1 MIETDDDLYRVD
13 QHWLGPPG
21 RAFPRPIRWQA
32 MGIGVLLLLLSYILV
47 MGVLSV
53 PWSGWSVTVV
63 LGLTYLG
70 TKRIVDGL
78 GHERTI
84 RSLARSAIND
94 LTSPR
99 PAVKL
104 DKKFRNAPPR
114 VSIPD
119 QIARVRLVPA
129 AADHTTSYDYE
140 QVGHELSR

>member
-21 RAFPRPIRWQA
+21 RAFPRPVRWQA
-32 MGIGVLLLLLSYILV
+32 VGIGAVLLALSYILV
-47 MGVLSV
+47 IGVLSV

-99 PAVKL
+99 PAVKRNR
-104 DKKFRNAPPR
+104 KIRNAPR
-114 VSIPD
+114 TVSITD
-119 QIARVRLVPA
+119 QIARVRLAPA
-129 AADHTTSYDYE
+129 AGGHTTSSTT
-140 QVGHELSR
+140 SR

>member
-21 RAFPRPIRWQA
+21 RAFPRPVRWQA
-32 MGIGVLLLLLSYILV
+32 VGIGAVLLVLSLILV

-99 PAVKL
+99 SAAGRN
-104 DKKFRNAPPR
+104 KKIRNTPQT

-119 QIARVRLVPA
+119 QIARVRLAPA
-129 AADHTTSYDYE
+129 ASDHTTSSTT
-140 QVGHELSR
+140 SR

>member
-1 MIETDDDLYRVD
+1 VIETDDDLYRVD
-13 QHWLGPPG
+13 QHWLGPQG
-21 RAFPRPIRWQA
+21 RAFPRPVRWQA
-32 MGIGVLLLLLSYILV
+32 VGIGGLLLILSWILV

-53 PWSGWSVTVV
+53 PWSGWSVTVM

-99 PAVKL
+99 PAAGRN
-104 DKKFRNAPPR
+104 KKIRNTSQT

-119 QIARVRLVPA
+119 QIARVRLAPRRRRSH
-129 AADHTTSYDYE
+129 DFFDYE
-140 QVGHELSR
+140 

>member
-1 MIETDDDLYRVD
+1 
-13 QHWLGPPG
+13 
-21 RAFPRPIRWQA
+21 
-32 MGIGVLLLLLSYILV
+32 MGIGGLLLILSWILL

-53 PWSGWSVTVV
+53 PWSGWSVTVM

-99 PAVKL
+99 PAAGRN
-104 DKKFRNAPPR
+104 KKIRYTSQT

-119 QIARVRLVPA
+119 QIARVRLAPA
-129 AADHTTSYDYE
+129 AAGDHTTSSTT
-140 QVGHELSR
+140 SR

>member
-1 MIETDDDLYRVD
+1 M
-13 QHWLGPPG
+13 
-21 RAFPRPIRWQA
+21 
-32 MGIGVLLLLLSYILV
+32 LLALSLILV

-63 LGLTYLG
+63 LGLSYLG
-70 TKRIVDGL
+70 TRRIVDGL

-99 PAVKL
+99 PAAG
-104 DKKFRNAPPR
+104 RNRKIRNTPQT

-119 QIARVRLVPA
+119 QIARVRLA
-129 AADHTTSYDYE
+129 
-140 QVGHELSR
+140 RRR

>member
-1 MIETDDDLYRVD
+1 VIETDDDLYRVD

-21 RAFPRPIRWQA
+21 RAFPRPVRWQA
-32 MGIGVLLLLLSYILV
+32 VGIGGLLLILSWILV

-53 PWSGWSVTVV
+53 PWSGWSVTVM

-99 PAVKL
+99 PAAGRN
-104 DKKFRNAPPR
+104 KKIRNTSQT

-119 QIARVRLVPA
+119 QIARVRLAPRRRRSH
-129 AADHTTSYDYE
+129 DFFDYE
-140 QVGHELSR
+140 QVSHELSR

>member
-32 MGIGVLLLLLSYILV
+32 VGIGALLFLLSLILV
-47 MGVLSV
+47 MGVLSL
-53 PWSGWSVTVV
+53 PWSGWSVTVA

-70 TKRIVDGL
+70 TNRIVDGL

-99 PAVKL
+99 PVAGRN
-104 DKKFRNAPPR
+104 KKTQNAPQS

-119 QIARVRLVPA
+119 QIARVRLTPA
-129 AADHTTSYDYE
+129 DADHTTSYDYE

>member
-32 MGIGVLLLLLSYILV
+32 VGIGVVLLVLSLILV

-99 PAVKL
+99 PAVKRNR
-104 DKKFRNAPPR
+104 KIRNAPQT
-114 VSIPD
+114 VSIPE
-119 QIARVRLVPA
+119 QIARVRLAPA
-129 AADHTTSYDYE
+129 AAGDHTTSSTT
-140 QVGHELSR
+140 SR

>member
-21 RAFPRPIRWQA
+21 RAFPRPVKWQA
-32 MGIGVLLLLLSYILV
+32 VGIGAVLLALSYILV
-47 MGVLSV
+47 IGVLSV
-53 PWSGWSVTVV
+53 PWSGWSVTVM

-84 RSLARSAIND
+84 RSLALSAIND

-99 PAVKL
+99 PAAGRN
-104 DKKFRNAPPR
+104 KKIRNTPQT

-119 QIARVRLVPA
+119 QIARVRLAPRPRSH
-129 AADHTTSYDYE
+129 DFFDYE

>member
-1 MIETDDDLYRVD
+1 
-13 QHWLGPPG
+13 
-21 RAFPRPIRWQA
+21 
-32 MGIGVLLLLLSYILV
+32 MGIGVVLLVLSLILV

-99 PAVKL
+99 PAASRN
-104 DKKFRNAPPR
+104 KKTQPAPLS
-114 VSIPD
+114 VSISD
-119 QIARVRLVPA
+119 QIARVRLAPA
-129 AADHTTSYDYE
+129 AGNHTTSPTT
-140 QVGHELSR
+140 SR

>member
-21 RAFPRPIRWQA
+21 RAFPRPVRWQA
-32 MGIGVLLLLLSYILV
+32 VGIGAVLLLLSYILV

-53 PWSGWSVTVV
+53 PWSGWSVTVM

-99 PAVKL
+99 PAAGCNTKA
-104 DKKFRNAPPR
+104 RNTPQT

-119 QIARVRLVPA
+119 QIARVRLTA
-129 AADHTTSYDYE
+129 AAGDHTTSSTT
-140 QVGHELSR
+140 SR

>member
-1 MIETDDDLYRVD
+1 VIETDDDLYRVD

-21 RAFPRPIRWQA
+21 RAFPRPVRWQA
-32 MGIGVLLLLLSYILV
+32 VGIGGLLLILSWILV

-53 PWSGWSVTVV
+53 PWSGWSVTVM

-99 PAVKL
+99 PAAGRN
-104 DKKFRNAPPR
+104 KKIRNTSQT

-119 QIARVRLVPA
+119 QIARVRLAPRRRRSH
-129 AADHTTSYDYE
+129 DFFDYE
-140 QVGHELSR
+140 

>member
-1 MIETDDDLYRVD
+1 
-13 QHWLGPPG
+13 
-21 RAFPRPIRWQA
+21 
-32 MGIGVLLLLLSYILV
+32 MGIGGLLLILSWILV

-53 PWSGWSVTVV
+53 PWSGWSVTVM

-99 PAVKL
+99 PAAGRN
-104 DKKFRNAPPR
+104 KKIRNTSQT

-119 QIARVRLVPA
+119 QIARVRPA
-129 AADHTTSYDYE
+129 PRRRRSHDFFDYE
-140 QVGHELSR
+140 

>member
-21 RAFPRPIRWQA
+21 RAFPRPVRWQA
-32 MGIGVLLLLLSYILV
+32 VGIGAVLLALSYILV

-84 RSLARSAIND
+84 RSLARSAIID

-99 PAVKL
+99 PAAGRNKKL
-104 DKKFRNAPPR
+104 RNTR
-114 VSIPD
+114 QTVSITD
-119 QIARVRLVPA
+119 QIARVRLAPA
-129 AADHTTSYDYE
+129 ATVGDHTTSSTS
-140 QVGHELSR
+140 SR

>member
-21 RAFPRPIRWQA
+21 RAFPRPVRWQA
-32 MGIGVLLLLLSYILV
+32 VGIGGLLLILSWILV

-53 PWSGWSVTVV
+53 PWSGWSVTVM

-99 PAVKL
+99 PAAGRN
-104 DKKFRNAPPR
+104 KKIRNTSQT

-119 QIARVRLVPA
+119 QIARVRLAPRRRRSH
-129 AADHTTSYDYE
+129 DFFDYE
-140 QVGHELSR
+140 